1 MIKITIAGSHGK
13 MGKSIIALAEK
24 DKDIKIVSKFDVG
37 TDALAEIKKCDI
49 LIEFTAPE
57 ATMEHVAIAQ
67 RLKKGVVIGTTG
79 LSQEDND
86 LIKKASK
93 EIPIVI
99 SPNMSVG
106 VNLLFKMCQD
116 AARTLPKEYKVSI
129 YEVHHIHKKDSPSGT
144 AKRLRDVIGS
154 ERKMFAGEIPIE
166 AIREGEVVGD
176 HKVVFDSE
184 TETIELF
191 HSAKSRDTF
200 AAGAIKAAKFL
211 DGKKSGLYS
220 MRDVLGIG

>member
-1 MIKITIAGSHGK
+1 MIKIAIAGSHGK
-13 MGKSIIALAEK
+13 MGKRIVALAEK

-37 TDALAEIKKCDI
+37 TDAEPEIKKCDV
-49 LIEFTAPE
+49 LIEFTAPQ
-57 ATMEHVAIAQ
+57 ATAEHVSIA
-67 RLKKGVVIGTTG
+67 RKLKKGVVIGTTG
-79 LSQEDND
+79 LPREDND
-86 LIKKASK
+86 IIKKASK

-106 VNLLFKMCQD
+106 VNLLFKLCQD
-116 AARTLPKEYKVSI
+116 AARALPKEYKVSI
-129 YEVHHIHKKDSPSGT
+129 REVHHIHKKDSPSGT
-144 AKRLRDVIGS
+144 AKRLADVITS
-154 ERKMFAGEIPIE
+154 ERKILAGEIPIE

-200 AAGAIKAAKFL
+200 AEGAVKAAKFL
-211 DGKKSGLYS
+211 AGKSSGLYS
-220 MRDVLGIG
+220 MRDVLGI